1 MEGVEST
8 VPATPGRVPEG
19 QSLTIPAGVQFQ
31 VESSSATNSF
41 EEVLQLVEEKKT
53 GTTNVPSP
61 ALQAHELGTEPAQAS
76 SPVQLLGADSPE
88 KPPAKA
94 PSATPQPEQPEIPAL
109 DQQLRPESI
118 HAADPAGEND
128 TDVTRSP
135 SDGSSPIRPMVRKS
149 SLNFAS
155 LPAREPLTSNKSL
168 GTRMSRTSHF
178 DQARTSYYP
187 RATGGKSLGVRQ
199 DGVDGDADAMD
210 VDEDEDG
217 ASDDAE
223 EETQTVFAT
232 HNKTY
237 TQRLQDQ
244 ISMLGK
250 SQTSGTRPSKS
261 IPSLAGT
268 QQSYVSAPPQT
279 SQPARPAQEEISRSP
294 SRLLQTIRTPGAFPE
309 DDEDDWIAPPTTK
322 QISRESPRPG
332 IGKSNSADVMEDLRG
347 KSTISGVDFGL
358 REVESQE
365 ALPKSPHRS
374 PRKPPPSTHQ
384 NASSLGHG
392 KSISV
397 PELLHESQST
407 ASSEQ
412 HTLRKVVSISKP
424 MMEESQTIEMTEA
437 PKSPSKSFRE
447 SPLKQNALKQV
458 KNSFSSILKGSRNLL
473 ASSAAISAEGKASLV
488 NSPTTTRLQRQN
500 TKSAESLA
508 PEKEFQKQEEPL
520 YPDLTKHMQ
529 PEPDHALSP
538 SPLSPSASNGRR
550 TRASTERDRREQK
563 QKDKEEREVQHLA
576 EQMAKLERARE
587 REREKARVFSLEQD
601 EKMAAEKQSATQ
613 KEQDKLTRTPA
624 PKVAMK
630 TTRTSPRKAQ
640 TQVGSEGDGAEDDI
654 NAGVAEQY
662 METAEPPANKP
673 APPSIPRPTPGQ
685 TLKAREIKRPLK
697 PTRDAAVRP
706 KQAPTLIRVNTSS
719 QHGGFH
725 PSNNVLA
732 ANLQES
738 FGSSQQQPKAKT
750 SQSSMHTK
758 SSSQNLKSSVNSTIG
773 RPKALDLAEKR
784 RQEEEKK
791 AQRKRDFKAEIERK
805 REEDRREE
813 EERREKER
821 QRAAAE
827 EEAKRAAAR
836 QAAIERAKQTKAPPP
851 AVRSQTHGASG
862 SVSRPPSRLG
872 QSTTHRSQEDMSR
885 PFKTVLSSSTAKMPM
900 KRPLQ
905 QDNMDDAGQR
915 PTGARTRPSQQKE
928 VKRLRMSDEFDPEEE
943 MEIQSYGTNIKG
955 PPVRP
960 STGFKKVSCI
970 ASFVFLLEGVMLTGL
985 AGRTKQV
992 SILERIRTRP
1002 SGRHTGHFQSTGRV
1016 TPQQK
1021 RTSSRHGTGL
1031 QGSYTVRIQP
1041 AWRRTLSQD
1050 TGSASWSHGRQV
1062 SCQVSNKIVAPLP
1075 ERRAH

>member
-8 VPATPGRVPEG
+8 VPTSPGRVPEA
-19 QSLTIPAGVQFQ
+19 QALTVPAEVQFQ
-31 VESSSATNSF
+31 VKSSSATTSF
-41 EEVLQLVEEKKT
+41 EEALQLVEDEQT
-53 GTTNVPSP
+53 RTTKVASSAPQVHDMEIESP
-61 ALQAHELGTEPAQAS
+61 QAS
-76 SPVQLLGADSPE
+76 SPVQLLGTDSPE
-88 KPPAKA
+88 KSPAKPSPA
-94 PSATPQPEQPEIPAL
+94 PLQLEQPQQPEIPVL
-109 DQQLRPESI
+109 DQQLGSGSI
-118 HAADPAGEND
+118 HEADPEDEND

-187 RATGGKSLGVRQ
+187 RLTGGKSLGVRQ
-199 DGVDGDADAMD
+199 DGVDGDADTMD
-210 VDEDEDG
+210 VDEDEDD
-217 ASDDAE
+217 ASDDAGE
-223 EETQTVFAT
+223 KTQTVFAT

-250 SQTSGTRPSKS
+250 SQAGGTQPSKS
-261 IPSLAGT
+261 IPNLAGT
-268 QQSYVSAPPQT
+268 QQSIVPAPTQS
-279 SQPARPAQEEISRSP
+279 SQQARLAQEEVSRSP

-309 DDEDDWIAPPTTK
+309 DDEDDWIAPPTTR
-322 QISRESPRPG
+322 QTARESPRPG
-332 IGKSNSADVMEDLRG
+332 IGKSHSANVMEDLRG
-347 KSTISGVDFGL
+347 KSSISGVDFGL
-358 REVESQE
+358 REGESQE
-365 ALPKSPHRS
+365 VLPKSPHHS

-384 NASSLGHG
+384 NASVLGHG

-397 PELLHESQST
+397 PELSYKSISA
-407 ASSEQ
+407 ASLEK
-412 HTLRKVVSISKP
+412 HTVKTGVSISKP
-424 MMEESQTIEMTEA
+424 MMEESKNVEMTEA

-447 SPLKQNALKQV
+447 SPLKHNALKQV
-458 KNSFSSILKGSRNLL
+458 KNSFSSILKGSKNLL

-488 NSPTTTRLQRQN
+488 NSPSTTARIQRQN

-508 PEKEFQKQEEPL
+508 PTKELQKEEEPL

-529 PEPDHALSP
+529 PEPDRALSA
-538 SPLSPSASNGRR
+538 SPLSPSASNSRR

-563 QKDKEEREVQHLA
+563 QKEKEEREVQHLA
-576 EQMAKLERARE
+576 EQMAKLEKARE

-601 EKMAAEKQSATQ
+601 EKTVAEKQATSQ

-624 PKVAMK
+624 AKVAMK
-630 TTRTSPRKAQ
+630 ATRTSPRKAQ
-640 TQVGSEGDGAEDDI
+640 GQAGNEGRGAEDEVD
-654 NAGVAEQY
+654 AGIAEQDV
-662 METAEPPANKP
+662 ETADFPASRP

-697 PTRDAAVRP
+697 PTRDTAVRP

-725 PSNNVLA
+725 PSNNVLS

-738 FGSSQQQPKAKT
+738 LGSSQQQPKAKT
-750 SQSSMHTK
+750 SQPSMHTK
-758 SSSQNLKSSVNSTIG
+758 TSSQNLKSSVNSTIG

-791 AQRKRDFKAEIERK
+791 AQRRRDLKAEMERK
-805 REEDRREE
+805 REEDRRQE

-821 QRAAAE
+821 QRAVAE
-827 EEAKRAAAR
+827 EEAKKAAVR
-836 QAAIERAKQTKAPPP
+836 QAAIEKAKQTKAPPP
-851 AVRSQTHGASG
+851 AVRSQTHGPSG

-905 QDNMDDAGQR
+905 QDNTEDAGQR
-915 PTGARTRPSQQKE
+915 PTGTRARPSQQKE

-960 STGFKKVSCI
+960 STGFKKVSCA
-970 ASFVFLLEGVMLTGL
+970 ASFIFSYRGAMLTGP
-985 AGRTKQV
+985 AGRANQV
-992 SILERIRTRP
+992 HVLERVCACSP
-1002 SGRHTGHFQSTGRV
+1002 GRYAGHF
-1016 TPQQK
+1016 
-1021 RTSSRHGTGL
+1021 
-1031 QGSYTVRIQP
+1031 
-1041 AWRRTLSQD
+1041 
-1050 TGSASWSHGRQV
+1050 
-1062 SCQVSNKIVAPLP
+1062 
-1075 ERRAH
+1075 